1 MLTLTSPVETPLHRI
16 QAPLKLSL
24 LAVWTAGLFWITS
37 PTLLLVATA
46 LISLLHSFGGRVFA
60 AHALRMLRALWPF
73 IVVVALWHLWTQDV
87 PGGAVVILRMVA
99 AVAAANLV
107 TMTTKLADMMAVM
120 EWLARPF
127 ARFGLAPKTLA
138 MAMALVIRFIP
149 VMVERHG
156 QITDAW
162 RARSARRAGWRV
174 LLPTILAALD
184 DADQVAE
191 ALRARGGSA

>member
-1 MLTLTSPVETPLHRI
+1 MLTLTSPVETRLHRVSP
-16 QAPLKLSL
+16 ALKLAL
-24 LAVWTAGLFWITS
+24 LAVWTAVLFWINS
-37 PTLLLVATA
+37 PVLLLAALALIAALHLPGGMVFARHATA
-46 LISLLHSFGGRVFA
+46 
-60 AHALRMLRALWPF
+60 MLRPLWPF
-73 IVVVALWHLWTQDV
+73 IAVVALWHLWTQDIR
-87 PGGAVVILRMVA
+87 GGLVIILRMFA

-107 TMTTKLADMMAVM
+107 TMTTRLDDMMAVV
-120 EWLARPF
+120 ERIARPL
-127 ARFGLAPKTLA
+127 ARFGLPAKTLA

-149 VMVERHG
+149 VMMGRHA

-184 DADQVAE
+184 DADHVAE